1 MGNAAMVTTILLSL
15 CVLTYIK
22 KRYCSDPFCKCRRFS
37 FFFSIRGI
45 KLEGDSIRMQPRRHQ
60 SLDLVEIDDDYD
72 NTRYKL
78 DGPVGEEDFNTT
90 RPTCY
95 NTSKRSERCAT
106 VGDIHMDGN
115 HSLIYAIPLARQW
128 KTKRYALRHR
138 GRHSHGW
145 QPPLCPMPILAL
157 HRTLRH
163 ASCPHVVSLGQ

>member
-1 MGNAAMVTTILLSL
+1 
-15 CVLTYIK
+15 
-22 KRYCSDPFCKCRRFS
+22 
-37 FFFSIRGI
+37 
-45 KLEGDSIRMQPRRHQ
+45 MQPRRHQ

-128 KTKRYALRHR
+128 KTKRYALRHDPVAMDDVCEFTLHLF
-138 GRHSHGW
+138 GGADNPSALCTQNHSVPGFLFSNGGFTGNLYHNYTNVLM
-145 QPPLCPMPILAL
+145 PLFTSTHHFSGEVQFM
-157 HRTLRH
+157 
-163 ASCPHVVSLGQ
+163 VSDIKDW